1 MAKRSKKKT
10 TVYSKERKRIYSTI
24 YRLKKKGYTS
34 DLYFPTENELRK
46 QGIKGKE
53 LARLTRE
60 LKKWTSKDITSYI
73 KMENVEDVGSDY
85 VNYDSF
91 PSEADIIIQN
101 FRSDVIARFPENA
114 GPILSDWLDR
124 LLSLYSKEDVAQ
136 MLNDA
141 AENGVTID
149 YKVAYNNDLLMG
161 TIADFMEF
169 LPEASEGVKQ
179 DLMDAIEYNEDWE
192 LPE

>member
-24 YRLKKKGYTS
+24 YRLKKKGYTT

-53 LARLTRE
+53 LARLTRA
-60 LKKWTSKDITSYI
+60 LKSWTSKDITSYI
-73 KMENVEDVGSDY
+73 KTENVSNDY
-85 VNYDSF
+85 PQYDSF

>member
-1 MAKRSKKKT
+1 
-10 TVYSKERKRIYSTI
+10 
-24 YRLKKKGYTS
+24 
-34 DLYFPTENELRK
+34 
-46 QGIKGKE
+46 
-53 LARLTRE
+53 
-60 LKKWTSKDITSYI
+60 
-73 KMENVEDVGSDY
+73 
-85 VNYDSF
+85 
-91 PSEADIIIQN
+91 
-101 FRSDVIARFPENA
+101 
-114 GPILSDWLDR
+114 
-124 LLSLYSKEDVAQ
+124 
-136 MLNDA
+136 MLNNA